1 MPLRLNM
8 STIAKPLGVL
18 IGLLAALAVL
28 PFFKAPPHQED
39 PTSVGPLAAD
49 CDGALRDIVI
59 HYKVEEVDVLQR
71 PYRDFLTRLSES
83 VNVFVVCPD
92 MAAFDDLRRRMGS
105 LQCRL
110 IPVTVDH
117 PMTAWARDRWIALQ
131 PSARGGKVTTLVSPR
146 GEMGAENW
154 PERKGDESAGDD
166 LARAI
171 GDSVVSL
178 RSDLYFDG
186 GDFVADS
193 ETAFV
198 TPNVLKRNLGQMVA
212 SRQELVE
219 RLEKLVGRK
228 VLLLDRAPDHHACMF
243 MMPVGNRTVIVAD
256 PRGARN
262 LLTPGQAA
270 ALPLPK
276 GVDFSDATL
285 ARFDAVAE
293 QCAKEGYKVIRMPLA
308 PAPDGRTFLAGLN
321 VILDQQGSQRIVY
334 MPTFDGAEVINESSA
349 ALWRDLGYE
358 VRPVNCTS
366 SYRLFGSLRCLVNVL
381 RRH

>member
-1 MPLRLNM
+1 MPLSLKA
-8 STIAKPLGVL
+8 STFAKPLGVL

-28 PFFKAPPHQED
+28 PFFKSPPHQED
-39 PTSVGPLAAD
+39 PTAVGPLAAD
-49 CDGALRDIVI
+49 CDGALRDIVV
-59 HYKVEEVDVLQR
+59 HYKIEEAEVLER
-71 PYRDFLTRLSES
+71 PYRDFLPRLSGS

-92 MAAFDDLRRRMGS
+92 NAAFEDLQRRMGT

-110 IPVTVDH
+110 TPVVVDH

-131 PSARGGKVTTLVSPR
+131 PSVRGGKVTALVSPR
-146 GEMGAENW
+146 GEMGADNW
-154 PERKGDESAGDD
+154 PERKGDENAGDD
-166 LARAI
+166 LARAV
-171 GDSVVSL
+171 GASVVSL

-198 TPNVLKRNLGQMVA
+198 TPNVLKRNLGQMVQ
-212 SRQELVE
+212 SREELVQ

-243 MMPVGNRTVIVAD
+243 MMPVGSRTVIVAD
-256 PRGARN
+256 PRAASKM
-262 LLTPGQAA
+262 LTPDQIAT
-270 ALPLPK
+270 LPLPK
-276 GVDFSDATL
+276 GADFSEATF

-293 QCAKEGYKVIRMPLA
+293 QCAKEGYKVVRMPLA

-321 VILDQQGSQRIVY
+321 VILDQQGSKRIAY
-334 MPTFDGAEVINESSA
+334 MPTFDNAEVINESSA
-349 ALWRDLGYE
+349 AVWRGLGYE

-366 SYRLFGSLRCLVNVL
+366 TYRLFGSLRCLVNVL
-381 RRH
+381 GRG